1 MFPPFSL
8 LPLSSFPNAYWKADL
23 FCLSLSEMTEFQHTA
38 KKNVCHMLERS
49 GLHKSQTQ
57 SASLDTWSEGG
68 EETLE
73 VKVCYIVCSM
83 ALASHYHKTIADPT
97 V

>member
-1 MFPPFSL
+1 
-8 LPLSSFPNAYWKADL
+8 
-23 FCLSLSEMTEFQHTA
+23 MTEFQHTA

-49 GLHKSQTQ
+49 GPHKPQTQ
-57 SASLDTWSEGG
+57 SASLDTWGEEG

-83 ALASHYHKTIADPT
+83 EFAFHYHKTILTSGPYCVTSPACSQCQNASKHS
-97 V
+97 